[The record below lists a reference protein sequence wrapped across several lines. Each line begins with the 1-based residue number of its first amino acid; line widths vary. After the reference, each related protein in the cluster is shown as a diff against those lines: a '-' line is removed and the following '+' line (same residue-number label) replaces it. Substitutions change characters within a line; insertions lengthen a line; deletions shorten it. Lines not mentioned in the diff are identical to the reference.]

1 MVFERVCELIVEQ
14 LDVEAEEITPDSR
27 LTEDLR
33 ADSVDVMSVVFA
45 LESEYDVQFDFD
57 NLEKI
62 KTVGDAVAY
71 IEKNIQ

>member
-1 MVFERVCELIVEQ
+1 M
-14 LDVEAEEITPDSR
+14 EAEEITPDSR